1 MLTVPVGRGLWGP
14 ERGWHLPRHHP
25 TFKFVTPV
33 VTKLVGFFHKN
44 LFLIKFTLQ
53 EIGDSH
59 DDSRTCTEG
68 SNVPFAHLPSTAMS
82 HQGTDVDTARRRP
95 WELLSSG
102 RVHSRVRLSCRV
114 SLGAWFCRGPWSTAV
129 LAASR

>member
-1 MLTVPVGRGLWGP
+1 MGAREGLAP
-14 ERGWHLPRHHP
+14 ASASLHLQICDSRCHK
-25 TFKFVTPV
+25 TWLLF
-33 VTKLVGFFHKN
+33 FFHKN

-59 DDSRTCTEG
+59 DVRRTYTKG
-68 SNVPFAHLPSTAMS
+68 SNVPFARFPSTAMS

-95 WELLSSG
+95 WELLTSG
-102 RVHSRVRLSCRV
+102 WVHSHVRLSCRV
-114 SLGAWFCRGPWSTAV
+114 SLGAWLCRGPWSNAV